1 MKMNVESV
9 SVCES
14 VYSYCVLRGTK
25 IFTLYPPSDAAFLK
39 EKPFRKGI
47 HKFTQTS
54 DADIDDDDAAAA
66 AAAAVD
72 SIDGRPMN
80 DSCGK
85 WQVELEVDGVINW
98 IDEEEVSPM
107 ASPLVVEV
115 KAGEIFYLPAMW
127 YVWHIHCS

>member
-1 MKMNVESV
+1 
-9 SVCES
+9 
-14 VYSYCVLRGTK
+14 VLRGTK
-25 IFTLYPPSDAAFLK
+25 IFTLYPPSDAAFLV

-54 DADIDDDDAAAA
+54 DAADTDAA

-72 SIDGRPMN
+72 SIDGRPIN
-80 DSCGK
+80 SCGK
-85 WQVELEVDGVINW
+85 WQVDLEVDGGVINW

-115 KAGEIFYLPAMW
+115 KAGEILYLPAMW
-127 YVWHIHCS
+127 YVRHTQRSS